1 MVAAR
6 NPECHKLIN
15 VLKKIER
22 AQKPLRTRTE
32 TETTTLRA
40 PHETIAESKRDRLAR
55 RANV

>member
-1 MVAAR
+1 
-6 NPECHKLIN
+6 